1 MSLERTLQCP
11 SVGKS
16 GSRVPFGPFQ
26 TRSVAKASFSPAP
39 PPPAAPVRTDD
50 RGVMPGKP
58 LLAPSSDPS
67 PLVIRSRVRRTVSS
81 LAPPRHRRNSVYMWI
96 CGYIESAACRKS
108 HTPYKLDK
116 FLEIWRDVKSYNRI
130 RKMELSQESNN
141 EPEEDGG

>member
-67 PLVIRSRVRRTVSS
+67 PSGHPNHEYVERSLVWPHHVTVEIRC
-81 LAPPRHRRNSVYMWI
+81 I
-96 CGYIESAACRKS
+96 CGYVGTSKVRLVVSLIR
-108 HTPYKLDK
+108 HTNWINFWK
-116 FLEIWRDVKSYNRI
+116 FGA
-130 RKMELSQESNN
+130 M
-141 EPEEDGG
+141 